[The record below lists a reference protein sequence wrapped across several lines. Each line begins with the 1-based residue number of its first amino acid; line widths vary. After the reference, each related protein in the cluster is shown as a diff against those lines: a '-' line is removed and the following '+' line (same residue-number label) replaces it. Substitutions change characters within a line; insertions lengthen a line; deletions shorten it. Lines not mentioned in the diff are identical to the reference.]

1 MYGDKTDTETTEL
14 NDLSLAL
21 KAKEIRK
28 KYRK

>member
-1 MYGDKTDTETTEL
+1 MYGDKTDTETAEL